1 MVFMTLTR
9 YFSAGVITL
18 LCFFALSVVTKADTI
33 VFTATFSGSNENPP
47 VNSSGIGTA
56 TLILNDVTGQAVLS
70 LNFSGLSSAVAAAH
84 FHAPADAH
92 ANAGVVN
99 GLNFA
104 PAFTLTAGGTAG
116 SLSNYTVPF
125 TLTAQQI
132 AGLKNGLWYINIHTA
147 NFPGGE
153 IRGQLYA
160 VPEPAT
166 LLLLG
171 AGLLSVTG
179 ALRKRRNRED

>member
-1 MVFMTLTR
+1 
-9 YFSAGVITL
+9 
-18 LCFFALSVVTKADTI
+18 LSVVAKAESI
-33 VFTATFSGSNENPP
+33 VFTATLRGSSENPP
-47 VNSSGIGTA
+47 VNSNGTGTA
-56 TLILNDVTGQAVLS
+56 TLILDDVTGQAVLTLS
-70 LNFSGLSSAVAAAH
+70 FSGLTSAVGAAH
-84 FHAPADAH
+84 FHAPADTH

-116 SLSNYTVPF
+116 SLSNYVVPF

-132 AGLKNGLWYINIHTA
+132 AGLKNGLWYINVHTT

-160 VPEPAT
+160 VPEPGT

-171 AGLLSVTG
+171 AGLLSVAG
-179 ALRKRRNRED
+179 ALRKRRSQDE